1 MPESWDN
8 IIRNRLRG
16 HRTAFNPQHWDA
28 LEARLD
34 AQAGTAGTRRRAW
47 WYRYGAAALLL
58 LLLGGGG
65 YLLYPEG
72 SPFGADPG
80 RTYTGETTSR
90 PSSSKDERGTAPARK
105 DETASGE
112 AGSPAKQE
120 QASSK
125 GHANQA
131 ADATPGRARSS
142 RQASGNFQ
150 PDRSSTDRTQ
160 ANTAQGPASRGSSA
174 APGASSRSGSLSS
187 RSEMDRPDGPDG
199 TVTLSGA
206 SRAAASAAPSARQD
220 EADVLPRYAI
230 RPLQDLA
237 PGIHPQPAAAVSH
250 SPDAFSDERTPTTG
264 VWSLGADLGREHP
277 VQRQALQDAQ
287 VGTTAQLKLYRAL
300 HPRWAVSVGLGFASR
315 RSMADFAGDT
325 LTEKSFPRISDL
337 PPEYIQYE
345 TYQVQ
350 LGLEHVLWQHGSRAA
365 LHVGGQYVVGRTQ
378 ATYRYPLWQGR
389 ARTDDIPTLTAAS
402 QDIILNPHSSGLLE
416 PLRRAEDK
424 NNGLSHHLMVHLS
437 EHIQL
442 SPQWRISLGG
452 YYQRPVSGTDVL
464 GGLEASG
471 GLQAGLRYQ
480 FH

>member
-1 MPESWDN
+1 M
-8 IIRNRLRG
+8 
-16 HRTAFNPQHWDA
+16 
-28 LEARLD
+28 
-34 AQAGTAGTRRRAW
+34 
-47 WYRYGAAALLL
+47 
-58 LLLGGGG
+58 
-65 YLLYPEG
+65 
-72 SPFGADPG
+72 
-80 RTYTGETTSR
+80 
-90 PSSSKDERGTAPARK
+90 
-105 DETASGE
+105 
-112 AGSPAKQE
+112 
-120 QASSK
+120 
-125 GHANQA
+125 
-131 ADATPGRARSS
+131 
-142 RQASGNFQ
+142 
-150 PDRSSTDRTQ
+150 
-160 ANTAQGPASRGSSA
+160 
-174 APGASSRSGSLSS
+174 
-187 RSEMDRPDGPDG
+187 
-199 TVTLSGA
+199 
-206 SRAAASAAPSARQD
+206 
-220 EADVLPRYAI
+220 
-230 RPLQDLA
+230 
-237 PGIHPQPAAAVSH
+237 
-250 SPDAFSDERTPTTG
+250 
-264 VWSLGADLGREHP
+264 GADLGREHP